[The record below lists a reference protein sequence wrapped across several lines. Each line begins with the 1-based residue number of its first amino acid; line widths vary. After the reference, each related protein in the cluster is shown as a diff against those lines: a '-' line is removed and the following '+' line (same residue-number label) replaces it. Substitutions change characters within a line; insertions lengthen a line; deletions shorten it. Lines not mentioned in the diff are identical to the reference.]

1 MDKPIDKYNEPER
14 YFLDNLDR
22 ALEEG
27 WIVPYHQ
34 PLIRASSGRISD
46 EEAFAR
52 WEDPDGRVFTA
63 SDFVPVLDKE
73 KLTYKL
79 DLYMVDEILEKQ
91 KGQSEH
97 GYFMVPE
104 SINLSRSDFDS
115 CDMVSEIVKRI
126 DAVGVPREM
135 LSIELSEDV
144 ISSDVDFMK
153 IQVERFQK
161 EGLRVW
167 MDDYGS
173 GHTSMLILLKIRFNL
188 LKIDKIFVDQISGN
202 DTGKIILTE
211 LMRTALA
218 LGMDTVAEGVETQ
231 EQADFLKEIGCTRLQ
246 GYYYQEPASLATI
259 IAGNQHG
266 SMIGFENP
274 AESDYYNLLSSVSLY
289 DLSISQQDT
298 SSLGNYFDTLPMAIF
313 SLNDSEATL
322 IRCNKN
328 FREFTEKNDLN
339 IKQNSPLLFE
349 QFKPGVGYYSFNS
362 VRHCAND
369 GKRRII
375 DDRLNDGRSIQ
386 LFIRRLA
393 VNPVTGASAVGVV
406 ILSISDGM
414 TDESLTYNYVAR
426 ALSSDYIKLYYAD
439 MDTGLYTEYS
449 SHGAQRDITM
459 ERHGEEFFNLDRESF
474 DLDIP
479 PEDKEQFKKEFT
491 KKHIEKCLENDG
503 AFSSVTKVILD
514 GNLVFVNVKAVKA
527 RGSGNHIIVGINNID
542 AQMKAHEALE
552 RAREE
557 RLIYSRIGALMG
569 NYIYIYSV
577 DPVTL
582 HYNKYNPSGIRSDLG
597 IGDEGDDFFGDIIAR
612 VPFGIYPEDIDFFL
626 SVFTEENIM
635 SEIKENGFF
644 EITHRLNIKGQP
656 IYVTMRA
663 TIVTEEDADK
673 LIVGIF
679 NIDEQIKR
687 EQSYEKRLSIAQI
700 KANVDDLTGVKNKHA
715 YIETEQK
722 VNKLISKGKM
732 TSFAIA
738 VFDLNGLKEINDTLG
753 HQAGDK
759 FIKKGSD
766 TICRFFK
773 HSPVFRVGGD
783 EFVAIVTGYDYLNID
798 SIMTRFRK
806 HNIKNKLKGDVV
818 IAAGLSRFSG
828 DRNMAV
834 VFNRADE
841 EMYINKRELKASH
854 T

>member
-1 MDKPIDKYNEPER
+1 LDNPRDNYTETEQ
-14 YFLDNLDR
+14 YFINNLDR

-27 WIVPYHQ
+27 WIIAYHQ
-34 PLIRASSGRISD
+34 PLIRAASGRISD

-52 WEDPDGRVFTA
+52 WEDPDGRVFAAT
-63 SDFVPVLDKE
+63 DFVPVLDRE

-79 DLYMVDEILEKQ
+79 DLYMADVILEKLKSQ
-91 KGQSEH
+91 AEH
-97 GYFMVPE
+97 GFFMVPE

-115 CDMVSEIVKRI
+115 CDMVSAIVKKI
-126 DAVGVPREM
+126 DDAGIPRKM

-153 IQVERFQK
+153 VQVERFQK

-188 LKIDKIFVDQISGN
+188 LKIDKVFVDQISVN
-202 DTGKIILTE
+202 DTGRIILTE

-231 EQADFLKEIGCTRLQ
+231 EQVDFLKEIGCTRLQ
-246 GYYYQEPASLATI
+246 GYYYQEPASLAAI
-259 IAGNQHG
+259 IEGNQQG
-266 SMIGFENP
+266 SRIGFENP
-274 AESDYYNLLSSVSLY
+274 EESDYYNLLSSASLY

-313 SLNDSEATL
+313 SLDDDSATL

-328 FREFTEKNDLN
+328 FREFSEKNHMRM
-339 IKQNSPLLFE
+339 KQDASLSFDKI
-349 QFKPGVGYYSFNS
+349 KPGVGYYSFNS
-362 VRHCAND
+362 VRHCAMD

-375 DDRLNDGRSIQ
+375 DDRLEDGRSIQ

-393 VNPVTGASAVGVV
+393 VNPVTGACAVGVV
-406 ILSISDGM
+406 ILSVSDGM
-414 TDESLTYNYVAR
+414 SDESLTYNYVAR
-426 ALSSDYIKLYYAD
+426 ALSTDYIKLYYAD

-449 SHGAQRDITM
+449 SHGDQRDITM
-459 ERHGEEFFNLDRESF
+459 ERHGDNFFDMNKKEF

-479 PEDKEQFKKEFT
+479 PEDKVQFMKEFT
-491 KKHIEKCLENDG
+491 KERLEMSLENDG
-503 AFSSVTKVILD
+503 TFSLVTRVILD
-514 GNLVFVNVKAVKA
+514 EKPVFVNVKAVKVS
-527 RGSGNHIIVGINNID
+527 GNGNHIIVGLSNID

-582 HYNKYNPSGIRSDLG
+582 HYTKYNPSGIVSDLG
-597 IGDEGDDFFGDIIAR
+597 IGDEGDNFFDDIIAR
-612 VPFGIYPEDIDFFL
+612 VPFGIYPEDVGFFL
-626 SVFTEENIM
+626 SVFTEENMM
-635 SEIKENGFF
+635 SEIEENGFF
-644 EITHRLNIKGQP
+644 ENTHRLNIKGEP
-656 IYVTMRA
+656 VYVTMRA
-663 TIVTEEDADK
+663 TIVREGNAQK

-715 YIETEQK
+715 YTETEQK
-722 VNKLISKGKM
+722 INKLISKSKM
-732 TSFAIA
+732 TSFAVA
-738 VFDLNGLKEINDTLG
+738 VFDLNGLKEINDTQG
-753 HQAGDK
+753 HQAGDR

-798 SIMTRFRK
+798 SIMSRFRK

-828 DRNMAV
+828 DRNVAT

-841 EMYINKRELKASH
+841 EMYINKRELK